1 MKPFLRWVGGK
12 ALFVESII
20 KHFPEC
26 NKIKTYYEPFIGAGS
41 LFLSYNPKKSI
52 ISDLNPQLINVY
64 LSVRNNYSLLYK
76 YLREYSS
83 KNTEAFYYKLR
94 NEYNESTTYS
104 IKQAARFIYL
114 NKACFNGIFR
124 VNLHGE
130 FNVPFGRK
138 KNLAFPTKNELEKIS
153 NLLKHSKILCKDFSF
168 VTNTASENDFVYLDP
183 PYPPL
188 NGSSFFT
195 HYTKERFSSN
205 DQCKVAK
212 LANHLDSIGCKVLIT
227 NADTYEIRNLYSNWS
242 IEEIQRTRWV
252 TSSKTKHKVGELIIK
267 NYSK

>member
-1 MKPFLRWVGGK
+1 MVPDPYSYLMPPLK
-12 ALFVESII
+12 AV
-20 KHFPEC
+20 
-26 NKIKTYYEPFIGAGS
+26 
-41 LFLSYNPKKSI
+41 

-64 LSVRNNYSLLYK
+64 KSVRDNYLLLFR
-76 YLREYSS
+76 YLQEYAL
-83 KNTEAFYYKLR
+83 KNTEEYYYNIR
-94 NEYNESTTYS
+94 EEYNNCTLFS

-124 VNLHGE
+124 VNNQGK

-138 KNLAFPTKNELEKIS
+138 ESLAFPTNSDLERIS
-153 NLLKHSKILCKDFSF
+153 RLLRNSQILCKDFSE
-168 VTNTASENDFVYLDP
+168 TLNSAREDDFIYLDP

-195 HYTKERFSSN
+195 HYTKERFSSD
-205 DQCKVAK
+205 DQIKVAK
-212 LANHLDSIGCKVLIT
+212 IATELNSIGCKVLIT
-227 NADTYEIRNLYSNWS
+227 NADTDEIRTLFSNWS